1 MKEMGRQIK
10 GCLSSTT
17 EGLACV
23 ESSQVLQT
31 MRKIL
36 EENPEVQGELD
47 FVLRFKGEEKGNSLV
62 FHASIAGDTGLIL
75 VGEVRSRKPCHV
87 DKIKKDRKGLDKT
100 R

>member
-31 MRKIL
+31 MGKIL
-36 EENPEVQGELD
+36 EEIPEVQGELD

-62 FHASIAGDTGLIL
+62 FHASTAGDTGLIPGRGSKIPQTL
-75 VGEVRSRKPCHV
+75 PCGQN
-87 DKIKKDRKGLDKT
+87 KKG
-100 R
+100 

>member
-31 MRKIL
+31 MGKIL

-62 FHASIAGDTGLIL
+62 FHASIAGDTGLIPGQGSKIPQTL
-75 VGEVRSRKPCHV
+75 PCGQN
-87 DKIKKDRKGLDKT
+87 KKG
-100 R
+100 